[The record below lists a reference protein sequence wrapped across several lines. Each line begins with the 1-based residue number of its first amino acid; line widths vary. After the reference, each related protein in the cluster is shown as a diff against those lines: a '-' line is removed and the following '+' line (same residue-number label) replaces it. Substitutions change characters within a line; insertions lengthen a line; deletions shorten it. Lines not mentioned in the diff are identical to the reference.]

1 MFLKGEHIAGK
12 QTMATNQGE
21 SMRKGADDKSSYDR
35 LQEDVEAVKTDVSKL
50 AGQITD
56 TLNDLTSAGRH
67 AIRRKYG
74 QARSNVDT
82 IMADVAKQ
90 GNAALETAQESIATL
105 EGTLEETVQQRPVAT
120 IGLALGLGFLIGVTW
135 RR

>member
-1 MFLKGEHIAGK
+1 MVKTSE
-12 QTMATNQGE
+12 
-21 SMRKGADDKSSYDR
+21 KSSYDR
-35 LQEDVEAVKTDVSKL
+35 LQNDVEAVKTDLSKL

-56 TLNDLTSAGRH
+56 TLNDLADVGRH
-67 AIRRKYG
+67 EVRRKYD

-90 GNAALETAQESIATL
+90 GNAAADFAQDSVSS
-105 EGTLEETVQQRPVAT
+105 LEETLEDAVQQRPFAT
-120 IGLALGLGFLIGVTW
+120 IGLALALGFLIGVTW